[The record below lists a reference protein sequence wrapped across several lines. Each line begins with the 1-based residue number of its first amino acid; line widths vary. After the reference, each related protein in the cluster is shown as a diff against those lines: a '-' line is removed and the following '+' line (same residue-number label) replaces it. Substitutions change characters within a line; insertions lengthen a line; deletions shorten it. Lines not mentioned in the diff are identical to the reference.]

1 MESRIRLL
9 NMVVDGDHRIMRRV
23 SRWNPPRPVRA
34 GVLWAT
40 YAGDGWLWYLLGAV
54 LLAFGGERRFAAFGA
69 AITAA
74 TAAVGLFQVLKPLAA
89 RMRPCTIYV
98 HCWAELL
105 PPDQFFFPS
114 GHSMTAFAV
123 CVPLG
128 LFYPALLVGLLLCA
142 ASVAASRVL
151 LGMHFLSDV
160 VAGSALGVTL
170 GYAAHA
176 IFA

>member
-1 MESRIRLL
+1 MRLL
-9 NMVVDGDHRIMRRV
+9 SLVVDGDHRIMRQV
-23 SRWNPPRPVRA
+23 SRWNPPRPIRA

-40 YAGDGWLWYLLGAV
+40 YAGNGWLWCLLGAAI
-54 LLAFGGERRFAAFGA
+54 LAFGGDRRLAAFGA
-69 AITAA
+69 GVTSAV
-74 TAAVGLFQVLKPLAA
+74 AAVALFQILKPLAA
-89 RMRPCTIYV
+89 RTRPCVLYI

-105 PPDQFFFPS
+105 PPDQFSFPS

-128 LFYPALLVGLLLCA
+128 LFYPALLLGLLLCA

-160 VAGSALGVTL
+160 AAGSALGAIL
-170 GYAAHA
+170 GLAAHA

>member
-1 MESRIRLL
+1 MRLL
-9 NMVVDGDHRIMRRV
+9 SLVVDGDHRIIRRV

-40 YAGDGWLWYLLGAV
+40 YAGNGWLWCLLGAAI
-54 LLAFGGERRFAAFGA
+54 LAFGGDLRLAAFGA
-69 AITAA
+69 GV
-74 TAAVGLFQVLKPLAA
+74 TAAVAAVSLFRILKPMAA
-89 RMRPCTIYV
+89 RARPCALYV

-105 PPDQFFFPS
+105 PPDQFSFPS
-114 GHSMTAFAV
+114 GHSMTAFAI

-128 LFYPALLVGLLLCA
+128 LFYPALLAGLLLCA

-160 VAGSALGVTL
+160 VAGSALGAIL
-170 GYAAHA
+170 GVGAHA
-176 IFA
+176 VFA